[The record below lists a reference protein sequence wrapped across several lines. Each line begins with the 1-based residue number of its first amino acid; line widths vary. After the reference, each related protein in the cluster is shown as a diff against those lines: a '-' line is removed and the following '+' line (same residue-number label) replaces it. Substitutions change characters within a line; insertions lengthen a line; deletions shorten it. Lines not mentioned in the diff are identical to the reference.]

1 MEGFIMQTTGIVRRI
16 DELGRIV
23 IPKELRRS
31 MRLHEGDELE
41 IAMEGDLMTMKKYSE
56 MEAMRH
62 ILEDI
67 AVSLKEFTEAD
78 VFVCDG
84 NFVNIYEGSQKR
96 LAEGKTISDDCLK
109 IIRGKEIKIKS
120 GSERISLYDGDK
132 MNFAYQ
138 IIAPIINQGD
148 NVGGLVLLTN
158 HQASSLVGYVNLSVK
173 ILSSLCSK

>member
-1 MEGFIMQTTGIVRRI
+1 MQTTGIVRRI

-41 IAMEGDLMTMKKYSE
+41 IAMDGDLMTMKKYSE

-84 NFVNIYEGSQKR
+84 NFVNITRAVKNAQPREKR
-96 LAEGKTISDDCLK
+96 YPTIVLK
-109 IIRGKEIKIKS
+109 S
-120 GSERISLYDGDK
+120 
-132 MNFAYQ
+132 
-138 IIAPIINQGD
+138 
-148 NVGGLVLLTN
+148 
-158 HQASSLVGYVNLSVK
+158 
-173 ILSSLCSK
+173 